1 MAEVSD
7 GALSAIK
14 LEPAYCN
21 EVLWSNGCGASSFH
35 GARGRPWNRGK
46 TSSAN
51 QRYERRMNPK
61 GPDGKVL
68 LCKSCGSFRHFV
80 ANCPDSWENLS
91 VNIAD
96 STAKE
101 DSGNRKM
108 DESVLFTM
116 MSRNSR
122 QNLEDVI
129 LMTTFTDD
137 KEITKCAVLDSACSS
152 TVCGSLWM
160 DDFLA
165 SLTPDERERVKSE
178 GSKKA
183 FKFGGGEVLPSLGSF
198 EIPATIAEKKIMIK
212 TDVVDSNI
220 PYCCPRMP

>member
-1 MAEVSD
+1 MSD

-21 EVLWSNGCGASSFH
+21 SQNEVLWSNGRGARSFH

-129 LMTTFTDD
+129 LMTKFTDD

-183 FKFGGGEVLPSLGSF
+183 FKFGGGDLFIWGFTSLSTLYRSYHDG
-198 EIPATIAEKKIMIK
+198 
-212 TDVVDSNI
+212 
-220 PYCCPRMP
+220 